1 MGKIDEEEESEE
13 QMLWKGKERNAI
25 VMRYEVI
32 RMSWKITEDVEDNW
46 DTTIRSNT
54 TREGEAWKNRV
65 HTNISEQE
73 GVSGQSSCG
82 PIFIPTPQFIFFL

>member
-1 MGKIDEEEESEE
+1 MHREAFYDSNQEMKQERRIYRGAVTKIKDKEVGKINEEEASEE

-54 TREGEAWKNRV
+54 TREGE
-65 HTNISEQE
+65 T
-73 GVSGQSSCG
+73 
-82 PIFIPTPQFIFFL
+82 